1 MRKMGFLKYGIV
13 LIVLV
18 LASACGDKYDWKPN
32 MKVES
37 DKAEPYNFDF
47 LYSLLKKKYK
57 NNYTEIKLEDNIEK
71 LRKAI
76 LVEPENTVYFYA
88 GKLININKDHET
100 LLDSF
105 VAQGGTVFLSAP
117 SLPDSFYDRFNMYYT
132 DGRSDMMDSVNIRF
146 NNVNLTPRDF
156 VFFTKY
162 KDKRVP
168 FSWKFIDMKNSTWQ
182 NPQVASISGL
192 GFYSKFMTDFFR
204 IKYGE
209 GHYYFHLNSILLS
222 NYFMTQ
228 SSTRPYFGHVLS
240 HINKKRL
247 IVDHTLRMIKIDD
260 KIMSSESESK
270 MEFITKN
277 KSLRF
282 AGILLIL
289 GIFSFLILSGK
300 RKQTQ
305 IPVLEK
311 PKNNTFRFI
320 QTISYFYWTKNSK
333 SLMYDREINQFIH
346 YLKEHLNIKI
356 DLKEAFPVDL
366 IMEKSGV
373 SKATLDSLAAHLGNK
388 RLWND
393 TGDLAGLCK
402 DTGKFYEEHKKHNG
416 KYIRTRADI

>member
-1 MRKMGFLKYGIV
+1 MRKLGFFKYGFIIAVV
-13 LIVLV
+13 L
-18 LASACGDKYDWKPN
+18 LASACADKYDWKPN
-32 MKVES
+32 LKVES
-37 DKAEPYNFDF
+37 SKAEPYNFD
-47 LYSLLKKKYK
+47 YIYNLLKKKYK

-71 LRKAI
+71 LRKSI
-76 LVEPENTVYFYA
+76 LIEPENSVYFYV
-88 GKLININKDHET
+88 GKLINIDKEHEA

-132 DGRSDMMDSVNIRF
+132 DGRSDFMDSVNIRF
-146 NNVNLTPRDF
+146 NNTNLAPAEF
-156 VFFTKY
+156 VFYTKY
-162 KDKRVP
+162 KDRKVP
-168 FSWKFIDMKNSTWQ
+168 FSWKFIDVKSSTWQ
-182 NPQVASISGL
+182 NPNVAAITGIS
-192 GFYSKFMTDFFR
+192 YSSKFMTDFFR
-204 IKYGE
+204 VKYGD

-228 SSTRPYFGHVLS
+228 APTRPYFGHVLS

-247 IVDHTLRMIKIDD
+247 IIDHTLRMIKIDD
-260 KIMSSESESK
+260 KLMSSESESK

-282 AGILLIL
+282 AGILLII

-333 SLMYDREINQFIH
+333 SLMYDREINQFLN
-346 YLKEHLNIKI
+346 YLKEQLNIKI
-356 DLKEAFPVDL
+356 DLKQSFPIDL
-366 IMEKSGV
+366 IAEKSGV
-373 SKATLDSLAAHLGNK
+373 SKTTIENLAAHLGDK
-388 RLWND
+388 RLWNE
-393 TGDLAGLCK
+393 TGDLASLCR